1 MDFFITNLLKPEV
14 MTNMT
19 PTIMKMSTLLLGAMT
34 DRMAMKRVANL
45 MFSQRLASEY
55 AGIISQITFQILSQ
69 GDNKRLAEYIL
80 ARYVNGA
87 NNNHRP
93 MTSNGK
99 HVDGQVT
106 VGVVKASTVFDPHYK
121 GAQSGKK
128 AADQALKAKTSPSI
142 QRAIN
147 SIAKERLAVKIPVT
161 TVNLTPAV
169 KIPVTFSKST
179 INHSKAS
186 SRVKIL
192 AEKAAEKA
200 IKNAEVIV
208 VPKASIIAAAEK
220 EPVAPEAAV
229 KAAQKAA
236 VKAAP
241 SAAPVASEA
250 AASAAPEA
258 APVASEAVA
267 EAEASKKPAKLEEL
281 LTLDRIVNYCMN
293 DTSRYD
299 AIKPV
304 YDMLMEILYGNDDP
318 KWAEARAQLKKRLQ
332 DVDARFIVVQQGAQF
347 VVEQSVESYIAN
359 VSQGAIGVKK
369 N

>member
-1 MDFFITNLLKPEV
+1 

-80 ARYVNGA
+80 ARCVNGA
-87 NNNHRP
+87 KNNHRP

-99 HVDGQVT
+99 HVDGKVT
-106 VGVVKASTVFDPHYK
+106 VGVVKASTVYDPTYK

-128 AADQALKAKTSPSI
+128 AADLALKAKTSPSI

-169 KIPVTFSKST
+169 KIPVTFSEST

-192 AEKAAEKA
+192 AEKAAEKAAKA

-220 EPVAPEAAV
+220 EPVAQKAEV
-229 KAAQKAA
+229 KPAQKAA

-293 DTSRYD
+293 STSRYNE
-299 AIKPV
+299 IKPV

-347 VVEQSVESYIAN
+347 VLEQSVESYIAN

>member
-1 MDFFITNLLKPEV
+1 

-87 NNNHRP
+87 KNNHRP

-128 AADQALKAKTSPSI
+128 AADLALKAKTSPSI
-142 QRAIN
+142 QRVIN

-169 KIPVTFSKST
+169 KIPVTFSEST

-192 AEKAAEKA
+192 AEKAAEKAAKA

-250 AASAAPEA
+250 AASAAP
-258 APVASEAVA
+258 
-267 EAEASKKPAKLEEL
+267 
-281 LTLDRIVNYCMN
+281 TI
-293 DTSRYD
+293 
-299 AIKPV
+299 
-304 YDMLMEILYGNDDP
+304 
-318 KWAEARAQLKKRLQ
+318 
-332 DVDARFIVVQQGAQF
+332 
-347 VVEQSVESYIAN
+347 
-359 VSQGAIGVKK
+359 
-369 N
+369 

>member
-1 MDFFITNLLKPEV
+1 
-14 MTNMT
+14 
-19 PTIMKMSTLLLGAMT
+19 
-34 DRMAMKRVANL
+34 
-45 MFSQRLASEY
+45 
-55 AGIISQITFQILSQ
+55 
-69 GDNKRLAEYIL
+69 
-80 ARYVNGA
+80 
-87 NNNHRP
+87 

-99 HVDGQVT
+99 HVDGKVT
-106 VGVVKASTVFDPHYK
+106 VGVVKASTVYDPTYK

-161 TVNLTPAV
+161 
-169 KIPVTFSKST
+169 FSEST
-179 INHSKAS
+179 INHIKARS
-186 SRVKIL
+186 CEKNL
-192 AEKAAEKA
+192 AEKAAE
-200 IKNAEVIV
+200 
-208 VPKASIIAAAEK
+208 
-220 EPVAPEAAV
+220 
-229 KAAQKAA
+229 
-236 VKAAP
+236 KAAP
-241 SAAPVASEA
+241 SAAPVASET

>member
-1 MDFFITNLLKPEV
+1 
-14 MTNMT
+14 MT
-19 PTIMKMSTLLLGAMT
+19 PTIMNMSTLLLGAMT

-55 AGIISQITFQILSQ
+55 AGIISQITFQIQSQ
-69 GDNKRLAEYIL
+69 GDNKRLAEYIR

-87 NNNHRP
+87 KNNHRP

-99 HVDGQVT
+99 HVDGKVT
-106 VGVVKASTVFDPHYK
+106 VGVVKASTVYDPPYK

-142 QRAIN
+142 QRVIN

-169 KIPVTFSKST
+169 KIPVTFSEST
-179 INHSKAS
+179 INHSKARS
-186 SRVKIL
+186 CEKNL
-192 AEKAAEKA
+192 AEKAAE
-200 IKNAEVIV
+200 
-208 VPKASIIAAAEK
+208 
-220 EPVAPEAAV
+220 
-229 KAAQKAA
+229 
-236 VKAAP
+236 KAAP
-241 SAAPVASEA
+241 SAAPVASET

-318 KWAEARAQLKKRLQ
+318 KWAEARTQLKKRLQ